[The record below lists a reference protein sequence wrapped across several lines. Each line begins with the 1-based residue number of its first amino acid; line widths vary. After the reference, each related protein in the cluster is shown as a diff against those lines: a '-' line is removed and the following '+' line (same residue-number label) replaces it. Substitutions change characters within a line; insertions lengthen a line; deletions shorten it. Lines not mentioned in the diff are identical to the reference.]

1 MNINGLRKTYRHS
14 EHPLAYRLPSRFRI
28 GTNILTA
35 CKRRRIRPFGGGN
48 MRKLETWGLALL
60 GTFALGTIARADGP
74 TKGDS
79 GPLVQADQSP
89 SWIARFF
96 ADDDQGP
103 PWRVK
108 AKKQKD
114 RFEKERLENES
125 ANKAVRKQSD
135 RNRAETKKSNE
146 LDAKETGKRDQE
158 TAAVKR
164 EQADYLRR
172 LAVCDQLREIAL
184 KNNDENLNRQADDL
198 QAQAWAVYSKHVAS
212 ISPGKDRS

>member
-1 MNINGLRKTYRHS
+1 
-14 EHPLAYRLPSRFRI
+14 
-28 GTNILTA
+28 
-35 CKRRRIRPFGGGN
+35 
-48 MRKLETWGLALL
+48 MRKLETGGLALL
-60 GTFALGTIARADGP
+60 GTFALGTIAWADGP

-79 GPLVQADQSP
+79 GPLVKADQSP
-89 SWIARFF
+89 SWIARLF

-125 ANKAVRKQSD
+125 ANKAVRKPSD

-146 LDAKETGKRDQE
+146 LDVKETGKRDQE

-172 LAVCDQLREIAL
+172 LAVCDHLREIAL
-184 KNNDENLNRQADDL
+184 KNNDDNLNRQPDDF
-198 QAQAWAVYSKHVAS
+198 QAQPWALHPRHFPPL
-212 ISPGKDRS
+212 SPLTDTT

>member
-1 MNINGLRKTYRHS
+1 
-14 EHPLAYRLPSRFRI
+14 
-28 GTNILTA
+28 
-35 CKRRRIRPFGGGN
+35 
-48 MRKLETWGLALL
+48 MRKLETWGLALV
-60 GTFALGTIARADGP
+60 GTFALGTIAWADGP

-79 GPLVQADQSP
+79 GPLVKADPSP

-125 ANKAVRKQSD
+125 ANKAVRKQRD

-172 LAVCDQLREIAL
+172 LAVCDQLREVAL
-184 KNNDENLNRQADDL
+184 KNNDDNLNRQADEL
-198 QAQAWAVYSKHVAS
+198 QNKAWEIYSRHIGC
-212 ISPGKDRS
+212 ISAGVPPESTYCPESRQFVPFPIDESWGKELKEEKP

>member
-1 MNINGLRKTYRHS
+1 
-14 EHPLAYRLPSRFRI
+14 
-28 GTNILTA
+28 
-35 CKRRRIRPFGGGN
+35 
-48 MRKLETWGLALL
+48 MRKLETWGLALV
-60 GTFALGTIARADGP
+60 GTFALGTIAWADGP

-79 GPLVQADQSP
+79 GPGGQADQSP

-125 ANKAVRKQSD
+125 ANKAVRKPSD

-158 TAAVKR
+158 TVAVKR

-184 KNNDENLNRQADDL
+184 KNNDDNLNRQADDL

-212 ISPGKDRS
+212 ISPGKDRSESPGEASRVSAKLEAERSGSRKMSHADLSFPVDSESGETGAKEEKP

>member
-1 MNINGLRKTYRHS
+1 
-14 EHPLAYRLPSRFRI
+14 
-28 GTNILTA
+28 
-35 CKRRRIRPFGGGN
+35 
-48 MRKLETWGLALL
+48 MRKLETWGLALV
-60 GTFALGTIARADGP
+60 GTFALGTIAWADGP

-184 KNNDENLNRQADDL
+184 KNNDDNLNRQADDL

-212 ISPGKDRS
+212 ISRGKDRGESPGEASRISAKLEAERSGSQKVSQADLSFPVDSEPGDTGAKEEKP

>member
-1 MNINGLRKTYRHS
+1 
-14 EHPLAYRLPSRFRI
+14 
-28 GTNILTA
+28 
-35 CKRRRIRPFGGGN
+35 
-48 MRKLETWGLALL
+48 MRKLETLGLALL
-60 GTFALGTIARADGP
+60 GTFALGTIAWADGP
-74 TKGDS
+74 TKGDP
-79 GPLVQADQSP
+79 GLGGQADQSP

-135 RNRAETKKSNE
+135 RNRAETKKPNE
-146 LDAKETGKRDQE
+146 SDAKETAKRDQE

-198 QAQAWAVYSKHVAS
+198 QAQAWAVYSKHVAC
-212 ISPGKDRS
+212 ISADKNGGDSQGEASKISGNTEAKGSGSRKMSHADLSFPVDSESGETGAKEEKP

>member
-1 MNINGLRKTYRHS
+1 
-14 EHPLAYRLPSRFRI
+14 
-28 GTNILTA
+28 
-35 CKRRRIRPFGGGN
+35 
-48 MRKLETWGLALL
+48 MRKLETGGLALL
-60 GTFALGTIARADGP
+60 GTFALGTIAWADGP

-79 GPLVQADQSP
+79 GPLVKADQSP
-89 SWIARFF
+89 SWIARLF

-125 ANKAVRKQSD
+125 ANKAVRKPSD

-146 LDAKETGKRDQE
+146 LDAKETGKLDQE
-158 TAAVKR
+158 TVAVKR
-164 EQADYLRR
+164 EQADYLHR

-184 KNNDENLNRQADDL
+184 KNNNANLHRQADTSQPQPCPL
-198 QAQAWAVYSKHVAS
+198 YATHAPHTS
-212 ISPGKDRS
+212 